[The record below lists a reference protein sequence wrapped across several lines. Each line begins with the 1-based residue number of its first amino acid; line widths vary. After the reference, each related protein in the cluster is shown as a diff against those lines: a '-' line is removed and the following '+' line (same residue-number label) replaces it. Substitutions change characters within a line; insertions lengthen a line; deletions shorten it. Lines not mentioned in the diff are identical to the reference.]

1 MSDEINVTENDFHFT
16 IKLLLN
22 DKKCVTMATSHT
34 DKLSTEKLTQ
44 QYNDSTCYTDRKFTE
59 FWEVYSYVVISYIM
73 QRPPLKSVWYKR
85 EKTHEYACTKYDE
98 YSNLSI

>member
-59 FWEVYSYVVISYIM
+59 FWEVYSYVMISYIM
-73 QRPPLKSVWYKR
+73 QRPPLKSV
-85 EKTHEYACTKYDE
+85 
-98 YSNLSI
+98 